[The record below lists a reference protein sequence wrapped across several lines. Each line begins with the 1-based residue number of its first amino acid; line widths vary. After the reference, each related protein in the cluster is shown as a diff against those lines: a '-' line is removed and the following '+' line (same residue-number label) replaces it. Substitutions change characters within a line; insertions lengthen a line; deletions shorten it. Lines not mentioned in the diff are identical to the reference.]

1 MMADKTNIGYAMLP
15 VALSFENI
23 TKEIA
28 SKLGIPLKAAGTK
41 AGVDAGAAIAAGVE
55 QAKGKVESSS
65 AKVATALKK
74 IEDQTGKVKVAE
86 AQLQA
91 LRDRGVTDA
100 GRLAAA
106 EEKVAAAQRNLTQAE
121 NTHTNATGALRNAQA
136 NLAKAQKDAGDAAE
150 GAAVKFG
157 LLSRVSGAT
166 GNALGAAASGARSL
180 TGSLAGAAGLVGGVA
195 AVTTTL
201 TKALTVGLD
210 YTRSMNTMQAVSGG
224 TAEQMA
230 QVGARARELGNDI
243 SLPGTS
249 ANDAA
254 AAMTELAKG
263 GFDVQQ
269 SMDAAKGTLQLAAAA
284 GISAAEAATIQSNAL
299 NSFGL
304 SADYAG
310 KMSDILANAANAS
323 SAEITDI
330 AYGLQAGS
338 AVANQFGISA
348 KDTAATLALLANN
361 GIKSSDAGTLLKSAL
376 LHLAAPSDQ
385 ASAALDALGVQA
397 YDAQGNFVGLAALMG
412 QLQEASKRLTPQMFQ
427 ENAAIAFGSDAARLA
442 GIGAKEG
449 ADGFT
454 KMATAMDR
462 SGAAAD
468 VAAARTKGLP
478 GAVERISNAVESFSL
493 ALYDVI
499 SGPAQQWADRLAEGI
514 GKAEDG
520 FKAAVPYVK
529 DFFKEID
536 QSGVIDLVK
545 GAFST
550 LLDTVTGVVTAG
562 IAVGRFFNENKELA
576 GGLAVI
582 LTTLLAPALA
592 AMAVSAASAAAAMV
606 VSGATTAGYYALV
619 AATKAWTIAQWLLNA
634 AMSANPISLIVIGIA
649 ALAAGLIYAYKH
661 SETFR
666 RIVDAAW
673 KGIKEAASAVVDWF
687 TNTAWPFLQ
696 RVWDG
701 IADGWRGL
709 VDTAEGVWTGI
720 RDKFNAMV
728 DFFSNLPSAI
738 KEKAIGMWDSI
749 KDSFKSMVNGLI
761 MMWNAMAAKLTFTM
775 PDIPGVP
782 RRGESIQPIPSL
794 PMLAAGGVAGRTTAG
809 RLWGPG
815 NGTSD
820 SIIGVDT
827 RGYPT
832 ALVSTDEGVVKAAA
846 MRGNGAAIVAALNA
860 GWVPSAEYLRAMLID
875 GGLPRYAEG
884 LNPGADFLRTT
895 IMQMWPKITRIGG
908 RRSEDGYGE
917 HSTGNAID
925 VMIPDYNS
933 PEGMAL
939 GNSVLAFL
947 QKNAS
952 TLDVNGIIWRQT
964 SYGYG
969 GSFATGTGMP
979 DRGTPTQNHMDHLH
993 VILGKGRGVGA
1004 APTAAPTA
1012 ALSGGA
1018 GVAAPLSAGG
1028 GAGGGIPAGATAGV
1042 GPNGEAGYYQSDPR
1056 KVRDAEQKVADADD
1070 RVKRAEQRVA
1080 ELGKKAK
1087 ESERMTAQDNLEKAK
1102 REARDARD
1110 DLEQTKRGKFTETRQ
1125 PKGGNGIG
1133 GAGGGGDLSGAGGIF
1148 GSFLKETFG
1157 LDGSWLPD
1165 ISNFGPLKMFD
1176 SFMTAFKGP
1185 IQGAIDGQLGIQQP
1199 GWTPGSDWQPS
1210 SAAPVSAGGTAAPGQ
1225 GNAPGTEG
1233 GLNIAG
1239 LNLPGFAPPNVDAS
1253 IQVTANGPGA
1263 DEIATAVRRAA
1274 PDQQTRL
1281 GAAIPTGF

>member
-1 MMADKTNIGYAMLP
+1 MMPGKTNIGYAMLP

-28 SKLGIPLKAAGTK
+28 GKLGIPLKAAGTK
-41 AGVDAGAAIAAGVE
+41 AGADAGAAIAAGVE

-91 LRDRGVTDA
+91 LRDKGITDA

-121 NTHTNATGALRNAQA
+121 NAHTNATGALRNAQV
-136 NLAKAQKDAGDAAE
+136 NLAKAQKESGDAAE
-150 GAAVKFG
+150 VTAVKFG
-157 LLSRVSGAT
+157 LLSRVSGST

-230 QVGARARELGNDI
+230 QVSARARELGNDI

-348 KDTAATLALLANN
+348 RDTAATLALLANN

-449 ADGFT
+449 ADGFN

-462 SGAAAD
+462 GGAAAD

-478 GAVERISNAVESFSL
+478 GAVERIGNAVESFSL

-499 SGPAQQWADRLAEGI
+499 SGPAQEWADRLAEGI

-582 LTTLLAPALA
+582 LTTLLGPALA
-592 AMAVSAASAAAAMV
+592 AMAVSAASAAASMV

-649 ALAAGLIYAYKH
+649 SLAAGLIYAYKH

-701 IADGWRGL
+701 IAAGWRGL
-709 VDTAEGVWTGI
+709 VETAEGVWTGV

-728 DFFSNLPSAI
+728 DFFSNLPAAI

-761 MMWNAMAAKLTFTM
+761 MMWNAMAGKLTFTM

-782 RRGESIQPIPSL
+782 RRGETIQPIPSL
-794 PMLAAGGVAGRTTAG
+794 PMLAAGGVAGRTPAG

-815 NGTSD
+815 TGTSD

-832 ALVSTDEGVVKAAA
+832 ALVSTDEGVVTANA

-860 GWVPSAEYLRAMLID
+860 GWVPSAQYLRAMLTER
-875 GGLPRYAEG
+875 GLPRYANG
-884 LNPGADFLRTT
+884 LNPGAEYVKGL
-895 IMQMWPKITRIGG
+895 IQKSWPQITNIGG
-908 RRSEDGYGE
+908 YRPPDGYNE
-917 HSTGNAID
+917 HSSGNALD
-925 VMIPDYNS
+925 VMIPNWNT
-933 PEGMAL
+933 PEGKAL
-939 GNSVLAFL
+939 GDQVAGWVAA
-947 QKNAS
+947 NAN
-952 TLDVNGIIWRQT
+952 TFGLTHFIWRQRIYKAGDT
-964 SYGYG
+964 
-969 GSFATGTGMP
+969 TGQQME
-979 DRGTPTQNHMDHLH
+979 DRGSPTQNHMDHVH
-993 VILGKGRGVGA
+993 AWFQKG
-1004 APTAAPTA
+1004 
-1012 ALSGGA
+1012 GGA
-1018 GVAAPLSAGG
+1018 LPTGNVVAGQSLTGGSTSYGGATAPLSAGG
-1028 GAGGGIPAGATAGV
+1028 GLPSGATAGT
-1042 GPNGEAGYYQSDPR
+1042 GPNGESGYYTVDAK
-1056 KVRDAEQKVADADD
+1056 KVRDAEQRVSDADEK
-1070 RVKRAEQRVA
+1070 VKIAEQKLS
-1080 ELGKKAK
+1080 ELKADAK
-1087 ESERMTAQDNLEKAK
+1087 ESQRTSAQNNLDKAK
-1102 REARDARD
+1102 REAQDART
-1110 DLEQTKRGKFTETRQ
+1110 DLEDTKKGKFTESKQ
-1125 PKGGNGIG
+1125 PKGGG
-1133 GAGGGGDLSGAGGIF
+1133 GPGGGPGGGGDLSGAGGIF

-1239 LNLPGFAPPNVDAS
+1239 LNIPGFQPPNVDAS

-1281 GAAIPTGF
+1281 NAAVPTGF

>member
-1 MMADKTNIGYAMLP
+1 MADRTNIGYAMLP

-28 SKLGIPLKAAGTK
+28 GKLGIPLKAAGTK

-55 QAKGKVESSS
+55 QAKGKVEASS

-74 IEDQTGKVKVAE
+74 IEDQTGKLRVAE
-86 AQLQA
+86 AQLQS
-91 LRDRGVTDA
+91 LRDRGITDA

-106 EEKVAAAQRNLTQAE
+106 EEKVAASQRNLTQAE
-121 NTHTNATGALRNAQA
+121 VAHANASGSLRNAQT
-136 NLAKAQKDAGDAAE
+136 NLAKAEREAGDAAE
-150 GAAVKFG
+150 GAALKFG

-166 GNALGAAASGARSL
+166 GNALGVAASGARSL

-210 YTRSMNTMQAVSGG
+210 YTRSMNTMQAVSGA

-230 QVGARARELGNDI
+230 AVGDRARELGNDI

-254 AAMTELAKG
+254 SAMTELAKG

-299 NSFGL
+299 NAFGL

-330 AYGLQAGS
+330 AFGLQAGS

-348 KDTAATLALLANN
+348 RDTAATLALLANN
-361 GIKSSDAGTLLKSAL
+361 GIKSSDAGTLLKTAL

-385 ASAALDALGVQA
+385 ASQALDALGINA
-397 YDAQGNFVGLAALMG
+397 YDAQGNFVGLSAIMG
-412 QLQEASKRLTPQMFQ
+412 ELQEASKRLTPQMFQ

-442 GIGAKEG
+442 GVGAKEG
-449 ADGFT
+449 AAGFD
-454 KMATAMDR
+454 KMAQAMDR

-478 GAVERISNAVESFSL
+478 GAVERIGNAVESFSL

-499 SGPAQQWADRLAEGI
+499 KGPAEEWADKLAEGI

-529 DFFKEID
+529 DFFKEVE
-536 QSGVIDLVK
+536 QSGAIDLVK
-545 GAFST
+545 GAFT
-550 LLDTVTGVVTAG
+550 GLIDAVTDVVSAG

-582 LTTLLAPALA
+582 LTTMLAPALA

-673 KGIKEAASAVVDWF
+673 KGIKEAASATVEWF

-696 RVWDG
+696 RVWEG
-701 IADGWRGL
+701 IKAGWTGL
-709 VDTAEGVWTGI
+709 VDAAQEVWTGI
-720 RDKFNAMV
+720 RDKFNAVV
-728 DFFSNLPSAI
+728 DFFANLPTAI

-749 KDSFKSMVNGLI
+749 KDSFKSMVNALI
-761 MMWNAMAAKLTFTM
+761 MTWNGMAEKLTFTM

-782 RRGESIQPIPSL
+782 RRGETLQPIPSIPL
-794 PMLAAGGVAGRTTAG
+794 LATGGVVR
-809 RLWGPG
+809 GPG
-815 NGTSD
+815 TGTSD
-820 SIIGVDT
+820 SILARLSNG
-827 RGYPT
+827 
-832 ALVSTDEGVVKAAA
+832 EGVVREAA
-846 MRGNGAAIVAALNA
+846 MRGNGGVVVTALNA
-860 GWVPSAEYLRAMLID
+860 GWVPSNDYLRAMLTGI
-875 GGLPRYAEG
+875 PAYAEG
-884 LNPGADFLRTT
+884 LNPGADFLRNT

-908 RRSEDGYGE
+908 RRSEDGFGE

-939 GNSVLAFL
+939 GNTVLAFL

-952 TLDVNGIIWRQT
+952 ALDVNGIIWRQT

-969 GSFATGTGMP
+969 GSFETGTGMP

-993 VILGKGRGVGA
+993 VILGKGRGAGA
-1004 APTAAPTA
+1004 SATAVPTA
-1012 ALSGGA
+1012 ALSGVAGA
-1018 GVAAPLSAGG
+1018 AAPLSAGG
-1028 GAGGGIPAGATAGV
+1028 VGGGGIPAGATAGV
-1042 GPNGEAGYYQSDPR
+1042 GPNGEAGYYQTDPR
-1056 KVRDAEQKVADADD
+1056 KLRDAEQKVADADD

-1087 ESERMTAQDNLEKAK
+1087 ESERMAAQDSLEKAQ
-1102 REARDARD
+1102 REAKDARD
-1110 DLEQTKRGKFTETRQ
+1110 DLEETKKGKFTKTKEAR
-1125 PKGGNGIG
+1125 G
-1133 GAGGGGDLSGAGGIF
+1133 GAGGGQDGGSGSSINSVGGIF

-1165 ISNFGPLKMFD
+1165 IANFGPLKMFD

-1199 GWTPGSDWQPS
+1199 GWTPGSDWRPAQS
-1210 SAAPVSAGGTAAPGQ
+1210 APVSAGGTSAPGV
-1225 GNAPGTEG
+1225 GDAPGTEG

-1239 LNLPGFAPPNVDAS
+1239 LNIPGFQAPPVDAS
-1253 IQVTANGPGA
+1253 INVTANGPGA

-1281 GAAIPTGF
+1281 PAAIPTGF

>member
-1 MMADKTNIGYAMLP
+1 
-15 VALSFENI
+15 
-23 TKEIA
+23 
-28 SKLGIPLKAAGTK
+28 
-41 AGVDAGAAIAAGVE
+41 
-55 QAKGKVESSS
+55 
-65 AKVATALKK
+65 
-74 IEDQTGKVKVAE
+74 
-86 AQLQA
+86 
-91 LRDRGVTDA
+91 
-100 GRLAAA
+100 
-106 EEKVAAAQRNLTQAE
+106 
-121 NTHTNATGALRNAQA
+121 
-136 NLAKAQKDAGDAAE
+136 
-150 GAAVKFG
+150 
-157 LLSRVSGAT
+157 
-166 GNALGAAASGARSL
+166 
-180 TGSLAGAAGLVGGVA
+180 
-195 AVTTTL
+195 
-201 TKALTVGLD
+201 
-210 YTRSMNTMQAVSGG
+210 
-224 TAEQMA
+224 
-230 QVGARARELGNDI
+230 
-243 SLPGTS
+243 
-249 ANDAA
+249 
-254 AAMTELAKG
+254 
-263 GFDVQQ
+263 
-269 SMDAAKGTLQLAAAA
+269 
-284 GISAAEAATIQSNAL
+284 
-299 NSFGL
+299 
-304 SADYAG
+304 
-310 KMSDILANAANAS
+310 
-323 SAEITDI
+323 
-330 AYGLQAGS
+330 
-338 AVANQFGISA
+338 
-348 KDTAATLALLANN
+348 
-361 GIKSSDAGTLLKSAL
+361 
-376 LHLAAPSDQ
+376 
-385 ASAALDALGVQA
+385 
-397 YDAQGNFVGLAALMG
+397 
-412 QLQEASKRLTPQMFQ
+412 
-427 ENAAIAFGSDAARLA
+427 
-442 GIGAKEG
+442 
-449 ADGFT
+449 
-454 KMATAMDR
+454 
-462 SGAAAD
+462 
-468 VAAARTKGLP
+468 
-478 GAVERISNAVESFSL
+478 
-493 ALYDVI
+493 
-499 SGPAQQWADRLAEGI
+499 
-514 GKAEDG
+514 
-520 FKAAVPYVK
+520 
-529 DFFKEID
+529 
-536 QSGVIDLVK
+536 
-545 GAFST
+545 
-550 LLDTVTGVVTAG
+550 
-562 IAVGRFFNENKELA
+562 
-576 GGLAVI
+576 
-582 LTTLLAPALA
+582 
-592 AMAVSAASAAAAMV
+592 
-606 VSGATTAGYYALV
+606 
-619 AATKAWTIAQWLLNA
+619 KAWTIAQWLLNA

-666 RIVDAAW
+666 RIVEAAW